1 MTEDIQQNEVDFE
14 AEKLRI
20 HNDLATLF
28 GEDIVEQ
35 AELIDIADLNISD
48 KMTGCISDGV
58 VQLKKMKGKIESQ
71 RNLIEKLSQG
81 EKLVLCMWILEME
94 ILDKIQI

>member
-1 MTEDIQQNEVDFE
+1 MTEDIQQHEIDFA
-14 AEKLRI
+14 AEKMKV
-20 HNDLATLF
+20 HQHLAVLF

-58 VQLKKMKGKIESQ
+58 VQLKKLKGKVESQ
-71 RNLIEKLSQG
+71 RGLIDALSKG
-81 EKLVLCMWILEME
+81 EKLVLCMWILEMDL
-94 ILDKIQI
+94 LDKIQA